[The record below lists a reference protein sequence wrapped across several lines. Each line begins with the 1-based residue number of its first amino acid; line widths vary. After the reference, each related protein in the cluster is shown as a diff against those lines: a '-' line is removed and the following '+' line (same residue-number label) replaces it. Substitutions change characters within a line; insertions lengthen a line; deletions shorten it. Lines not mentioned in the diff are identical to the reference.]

1 MVTKQKW
8 FMVIL
13 VGMIYLAVG
22 LASAELAKSATSDRI
37 RFFWRLSPFI
47 ISGVVFVAHIA
58 HEHFRGG
65 NTAKWT
71 ALRASLAVAVG
82 AFALALIANIHDL
95 GSATGYRPRML
106 IAFVAW
112 PILTGVPAFVAA
124 LVLAF
129 GLGMK
134 HRNNSP
140 RAS

>member
-1 MVTKQKW
+1 MTKQTW
-8 FMVIL
+8 LLVIL
-13 VGMIYLAVG
+13 VGVIYLAVG
-22 LASAELAKSATSDRI
+22 IASAELAKSASSERI
-37 RFFWRLSPFI
+37 RFLWRLSPFI
-47 ISGVVFVAHIA
+47 ISGVVFVAHIF
-58 HEHFRGG
+58 HEQFRGG

-112 PILTGVPAFVAA
+112 PLLTGVPAFVAA
-124 LVLAF
+124 LVLALF
-129 GLGMK
+129 LGMLN
-134 HRNNSP
+134 RNNSP